1 MSWHYT
7 LPKKSKEKVGD
18 PEIWIFTKKEIIW
31 MIIVII
37 MMSFILGF
45 TTDSKSQ
52 SASIRFTNPLIA
64 STLIIFVSAI
74 AKKIGASRNYI
85 KIEQKIWEFQ
95 RWSYYKRSKFKK
107 PIPLGLIFSFFLA
120 FFTLGHIKPL
130 VFMQFNG
137 EDIPSKRVLKHRGLR
152 RNRRREVLA
161 EADLGYT
168 AAWGFY
174 SILMLAL
181 IGVIIKFFFNLDFGT
196 DLTNFS
202 IYYGLWNLV
211 PFGQL
216 DGTKLFFGVFLG
228 WIFITIIYLVS
239 LVAIILV

>member
-7 LPKKSKEKVGD
+7 LPKKSNRKVGD

-31 MIIVII
+31 MMIVII
-37 MMSFILGF
+37 IMSFILGF
-45 TTDSKSQ
+45 TTNPESQ
-52 SASIRFTNPLIA
+52 SASIRFINPCIA

-85 KIEQKIWEFQ
+85 KIEQTIWEFQ
-95 RWSYYKRSKFKK
+95 RWGVYKRSKFPK

-120 FFTLGHIKPL
+120 FFTLGYIKPL
-130 VFMQFNG
+130 VFIQFDG
-137 EDIPSKRVLKHRGLR
+137 EDIPSKRVLKHQGMRK
-152 RNRRREVLA
+152 NRRREVLG

-174 SILMLAL
+174 SLLVLAL
-181 IGVIIKFFFNLDFGT
+181 IGVILKIYLNLDFGT

-216 DGTKLFFGVFLG
+216 DGTKLFFGVPIG
-228 WIFITIIYLVS
+228 WFFITTIYLVS
-239 LVAIILV
+239 FIAILLI